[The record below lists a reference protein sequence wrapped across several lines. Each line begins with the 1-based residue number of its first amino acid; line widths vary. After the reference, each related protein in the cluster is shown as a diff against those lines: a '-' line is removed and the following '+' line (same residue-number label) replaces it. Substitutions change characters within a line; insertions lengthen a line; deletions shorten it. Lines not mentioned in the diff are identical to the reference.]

1 MDKYQTIII
10 GGGPIGLYAA
20 SKLQQKGIRFLLL
33 EASAHLGGQIIR
45 LYPQKMVVDVPL
57 FPARKAEG
65 ILIALADRIDKSNI
79 RLNERV
85 LSIEGENNEILIKT
99 PSNNYLT
106 RTVLIAT
113 GLGESR
119 PRPLGVPNE
128 EACKEILYDLKDTSF
143 LKGKRIVIFGGGDSA
158 LDWARDLSYIASNVD
173 LVHRRDEFRGE
184 AKTIEGC
191 DVHLHMS
198 YVPKCIDM
206 SDDHLSSVT
215 IEQVVS
221 KETQTIPCDY
231 ILVTFGQIPVPST
244 FGLAM
249 AKEGYGI
256 LPKADYEASDG
267 IYVAGDVCFD
277 PNKKK
282 RMAPGFEEVDAI
294 LTSASYRNR
303 IAE

>member
-1 MDKYQTIII
+1 MDKYQTIVI

-20 SKLQQKGIRFLLL
+20 SRLQQKGIHFLLL
-33 EASAHLGGQIIR
+33 EASEHLGGQITR
-45 LYPQKMVVDVPL
+45 LYPKKMVVDVPF
-57 FPARKAEG
+57 FPARKAEAIISG
-65 ILIALADRIDKSNI
+65 LADLIDKSSI

-85 LSIEGENNEILIKT
+85 LSINDENGEILVKT

-106 RTVLIAT
+106 RTIIIAT

-128 EACKEILYDLKDTSF
+128 AACEEILYDLKDTSF
-143 LKGKRIVIFGGGDSA
+143 LKDKRIVIFGGGDSA
-158 LDWARDLSYIASNVD
+158 LDWARDLSSIASKVD

-206 SDDHLSSVT
+206 SDGHLSSVT

-244 FGLAM
+244 FGLSM

-256 LPKADYEASDG
+256 LPKADYEVREG
-267 IYVAGDVCFD
+267 VYVAGDVCFD

-294 LTSASYRNR
+294 LTSVSYRNR
-303 IAE
+303 IVE